1 MQAKK
6 TNAEMAELIEK
17 TKVQKHIDER
27 KRKRSEEGDD
37 TNRASTPSASES
49 MKKIARSFKQNK
61 VLGEQYGEKETKVD
75 PRFLT
80 SVFAKSKK

>member
-1 MQAKK
+1 
-6 TNAEMAELIEK
+6 MAELIEK
-17 TKVQKHIDER
+17 TKVQKHIEER
-27 KRKRSEEGDD
+27 KRKRSDEDGEGSSSSGGGG
-37 TNRASTPSASES
+37 APSAGDS

-80 SVFAKSKK
+80 SVFAKSKSK